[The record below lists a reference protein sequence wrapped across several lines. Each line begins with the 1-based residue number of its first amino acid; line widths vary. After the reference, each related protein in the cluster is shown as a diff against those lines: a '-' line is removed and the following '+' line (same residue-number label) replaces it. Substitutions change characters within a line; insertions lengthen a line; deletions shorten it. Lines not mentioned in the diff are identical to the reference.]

1 LKDFSSKFIAL
12 APNASKWLNTAALLV
27 FALGLANVC
36 ARYLGGG
43 SMRSHIV
50 NSDTLFL
57 PTLLSDLFANG
68 GSLSDWSLP
77 PAPYFF
83 PDLFVFLISYLLG
96 MGPYLQ
102 LLAFAVTQTTLVLV
116 AVWLLAKYC
125 VDSNSLACATFI
137 TSTLIYLAL
146 LSNQPF
152 DFVSGGPFILMLVSV
167 FHFGVFL
174 TTLFFI
180 PLWLRVVD
188 KRFTN
193 KASFFSIF
201 LISALAFLTSISD
214 AFFVIQTIV
223 PLFTI
228 VILKSFLER
237 RGPSRK
243 IQISLFFTLLSSA
256 AGFFT
261 YSLLASTTTRPSP
274 HIGIAGIFVRLNEIF
289 EVVNSVITA
298 YPFFILI
305 FFSYCAIATLATFRW
320 LKTSEKFSQLDWL
333 SVFSVLSILT
343 TLTALLVLTN
353 TPTLGARYLIPL
365 FFWPIIVVVLFASQY
380 LKRWFVP
387 ITIALSVM
395 TMLQLTV
402 RSDELLKRNTLTLE
416 YQPSEIACIDEGLK
430 NTNARNGVAQY
441 WDARYLQSFSKLKL
455 SVAQCSKNLDRMY
468 FVTSK
473 KYFRERYDF
482 AISSA
487 DINADWKI
495 SEKTLIQSGG
505 RPTSIKYCGSKT
517 LYVFKKEQLQ
527 LHE

>member
-1 LKDFSSKFIAL
+1 MRGH
-12 APNASKWLNTAALLV
+12 LL
-27 FALGLANVC
+27 
-36 ARYLGGG
+36 
-43 SMRSHIV
+43 

-57 PTLLSDLFANG
+57 PTLLSDILVNG

-83 PDLFVFLISYLLG
+83 PDLLVFLISYLLG

-102 LLAFAVTQTTLVLV
+102 LLVFAVLQSTLVLV
-116 AVWLLAKYC
+116 AVWLLAKQC
-125 VDSNSLACATFI
+125 VNSNSVVCATFI

-174 TTLFFI
+174 TTLFFV

-188 KRFTN
+188 QRFED
-193 KASFFSIF
+193 KPSFFNIF
-201 LISALAFLTSISD
+201 LISTLAFLMSISD
-214 AFFVIQTIV
+214 AFFIIQTIA

-228 VILKSFLER
+228 VILASLVER
-237 RGPSRK
+237 RVPSRK
-243 IQISLFFTLLSSA
+243 ILISSFFTLLSAA

-289 EVVNSVITA
+289 EVVNSVMTV

-305 FFSYCAIATLATFRW
+305 FFSYCAIVTRATFRW
-320 LKTSEKFSQLDWL
+320 LKTSEKVSTIDWL
-333 SVFSVLSILT
+333 SVFSILSILT
-343 TLTALLVLTN
+343 TLAALLVLTN
-353 TPTLGARYLIPL
+353 TPTLGVRYLIPL
-365 FFWPIIVVVLFASQY
+365 FFWPIIVLVLFASQY

-387 ITIALSVM
+387 ITIAMSVM

-402 RSDELLKRNTLTLE
+402 RSDELLKRNTLTLDF
-416 YQPSEIACIDEGLK
+416 QPSEIACIDEGLK
-430 NTNARNGVAQY
+430 KTNARNGVAQY
-441 WDARYLQSFSKLKL
+441 WDARYLQSFSKLGL

-505 RPTSIKYCGSKT
+505 RPTSIKHCGSKT

>member
-1 LKDFSSKFIAL
+1 
-12 APNASKWLNTAALLV
+12 
-27 FALGLANVC
+27 
-36 ARYLGGG
+36 
-43 SMRSHIV
+43 MRSHLL

-57 PTLLSDLFANG
+57 PTLLSDLLANG

-102 LLAFAVTQTTLVLV
+102 LLAFAVVQATLVLV
-116 AVWLLAKYC
+116 AVWLLAKQC
-125 VDSNSLACATFI
+125 VNSNSLVCATFI

-174 TTLFFI
+174 TTLFFV

-188 KRFTN
+188 QRYEDKTSLFG
-193 KASFFSIF
+193 IF
-201 LISALAFLTSISD
+201 LISILAFLTSISD
-214 AFFVIQTIV
+214 AFFIIQTIA
-223 PLFTI
+223 PLFTL
-228 VILKSFLER
+228 VILKSLVER

-243 IQISLFFTLLSSA
+243 ILISLFFTLLSSA

-274 HIGIAGIFVRLNEIF
+274 HIGIAGIFVRLNETF
-289 EVVNSVITA
+289 DVVNSVINV

-320 LKTSEKFSQLDWL
+320 LKKSEKVSQLDWL
-333 SVFSVLSILT
+333 SAFSLLSILT
-343 TLTALLVLTN
+343 TFAALLVLTK

-380 LKRWFVP
+380 LRRWFVP
-387 ITIALSVM
+387 ITIAMSIM
-395 TMLQLTV
+395 TMLQLSI
-402 RSDELLKRNTLTLE
+402 RSDDLLKKNQPTLDF
-416 YQPSEIACIDEGLK
+416 QPSEIACIDEGLK

-441 WDARYLQSFSKLKL
+441 WDARYFQSFSKLKL
-455 SVAQCSKNLDRMY
+455 NVAPCTKNLDRMY

-473 KYFRERYDF
+473 KYFKERYDF
-482 AISSA
+482 AISSSNV
-487 DINADWKI
+487 NADWKI
-495 SEKTLIQSGG
+495 SEKTLIQSSG

-517 LYVFKKEQLQ
+517 LYVFNKEQLQ
-527 LHE
+527 LH

>member
-1 LKDFSSKFIAL
+1 
-12 APNASKWLNTAALLV
+12 
-27 FALGLANVC
+27 
-36 ARYLGGG
+36 
-43 SMRSHIV
+43 MRSHLL

-57 PTLLSDLFANG
+57 PTLLSDILVNG

-102 LLAFAVTQTTLVLV
+102 LLAFAVLQATLVLV
-116 AVWLLAKYC
+116 AVWLLAKQC
-125 VDSNSLACATFI
+125 VNSNSLVCATFI

-174 TTLFFI
+174 TTLFFV

-188 KRFTN
+188 QRFED
-193 KASFFSIF
+193 KPSFFSIF

-214 AFFVIQTIV
+214 AFFVIQTIA
-223 PLFTI
+223 PLFI
-228 VILKSFLER
+228 LVILKSLVER
-237 RGPSRK
+237 RGLSRK
-243 IQISLFFTLLSSA
+243 IQISLFFTLLSST

-274 HIGIAGIFVRLNEIF
+274 HISIAGIFVRLNETF
-289 EVVNSVITA
+289 EVVNSVITV

-305 FFSYCAIATLATFRW
+305 FISYCAIATLATFRW
-320 LKTSEKFSQLDWL
+320 LKTSEKVSQLDWL
-333 SVFSVLSILT
+333 SIFSVLSILT
-343 TLTALLVLTN
+343 TLVALLVLTK

-365 FFWPIIVVVLFASQY
+365 FFWPIIVVVLFASQC
-380 LKRWFVP
+380 LRRWFVP
-387 ITIALSVM
+387 ITIAMSVM
-395 TMLQLTV
+395 TTLQLTV
-402 RSDELLKRNTLTLE
+402 RSDDLLKRSQPTLE
-416 YQPSEIACIDEGLK
+416 FQPSEIACIDEGLK

-455 SVAQCSKNLDRMY
+455 NVAQCSKNLDRMY

-473 KYFRERYDF
+473 KYFKEKYDF

-487 DINADWKI
+487 NVNADWKI